1 MMTGFWM
8 SVKPICSFADRSV
21 KALAIFT
28 VEIAIPGAKPLG
40 GSMTCS
46 SSFQGQTN
54 EYKELLGIY

>member
-1 MMTGFWM
+1 M

-28 VEIAIPGAKPLG
+28 VEIVIPGAKPLG